1 MSASQSRFVAIWAS
15 HEARARLWFRLF
27 LVTAAGLVL
36 SLVTTIRVWNR
47 PREVVRIGCD
57 GIPQV
62 VALDNA
68 AYSEPNERE
77 IRAFA
82 TEFAVF
88 YARSDSYSILNDMV
102 WCANRMAP
110 DLREHFKR
118 SVRGA
123 PGTTQGIV
131 TVIEK
136 LQRRTQIDPAT
147 LEILVDK
154 RPYPWKVNVKGLR
167 QVVGDKGRRATSLLR
182 PARAAMA
189 ATGQPR
195 RASTLSPTCAA
206 VATCARDRS
215 SARPRISAGSTWP
228 PASDAWSATTA
239 MACVRR
245 PTTCWVWARSR
256 AARGAT
262 IPRTPRTGPPRT

>member
-15 HEARARLWFRLF
+15 HEARARLWLRLF
-27 LVTAAGLVL
+27 LLTAGGLVL
-36 SLVTTIRVWNR
+36 SLVTTIRVWTR

-88 YARSDSYSILNDMV
+88 YARSDSFSILNDMV

-110 DLREHFKR
+110 DLRERFKR

-123 PGTTQGIV
+123 SGTTQGIV

-147 LEILVDK
+147 LEISVDK

-167 QVVGDKGRRATSLLR
+167 QVVGDKASGEGFELDMDLVRTSRDEHLEGLL
-182 PARAAMA
+182 
-189 ATGQPR
+189 
-195 RASTLSPTCAA
+195 
-206 VATCARDRS
+206 
-215 SARPRISAGSTWP
+215 
-228 PASDAWSATTA
+228 
-239 MACVRR
+239 
-245 PTTCWVWARSR
+245 VWALR
-256 AARGAT
+256 AKGDPLETVLASVGAEGGRL
-262 IPRTPRTGPPRT
+262 P